1 LGNGET
7 LHQFTAKTIRTI
19 QAELEIEEAG
29 WAISVSDDRDFTQPD
44 GWV

>member
-1 LGNGET
+1 LATNPNLGNGET

-29 WAISVSDDRDFTQPD
+29 
-44 GWV
+44 